1 MSQVPFSSVNI
12 GLPRDRYAALA
23 CEHFLK
29 EYNKGLGKGEQPIFP
44 NVIFRVKEG
53 VNANPGDP
61 YYYLYELACEVAA
74 NRMNPTFLLLDS
86 PTNKKWYDKGYIA
99 ARMGCRTSVMENI
112 NGEHGPASRGNNFP
126 VTINLPRVAIE
137 AKKDWKRFYAK
148 LGSLMDL
155 CYDQLMHRYGV
166 ASKLKVKDLP
176 FVAGQ
181 GLLMG
186 SEGLTADDTIE
197 PILKHGTMGIGFI
210 GLAETLVAMMGVH
223 HGESDEALEKGLEI
237 STFMYD
243 RVQEYKKKSHL
254 NFGLYHTPKFCWASL

>member
-1 MSQVPFSSVNI
+1 MSDERN
-12 GLPRDRYAALA
+12 
-23 CEHFLK
+23 
-29 EYNKGLGKGEQPIFP
+29 
-44 NVIFRVKEG
+44 
-53 VNANPGDP
+53 
-61 YYYLYELACEVAA
+61 
-74 NRMNPTFLLLDS
+74 LLNTMIKS
-86 PTNKKWYDKGYIA
+86 IVGNNTGRTN
-99 ARMGCRTSVMENI
+99 VMENI

-137 AKKDWKRFYAK
+137 AKKDWKRFYSK

-155 CYDQLMHRYGV
+155 CYDQLMYRYGV
-166 ASKLKVKDLP
+166 TSKLKVKDLP
-176 FVAGQ
+176 FVVGQ

-186 SEGLTADDTIE
+186 AEGLTADDTIE